1 MAEQNPMFH
10 NIDSVVAMYPRM
22 NKTYRFDNAER
33 KSVPCGV
40 FEDGAA
46 YTTSFLMTKAQAQ
59 ELYAAMHQAYTMKRE
74 PSWPEK
80 FEMPFKKR
88 EDGTYEG
95 RARLKGAYGEDA
107 TRKPAQ
113 YDAKGVKLDDDFML
127 TSGSTV
133 NIAIA
138 FVPYNMRE
146 ASVSLRLRA
155 VQVVELKPME
165 EQNTFGSVSGYDS
178 KAKPQVSG
186 FELDVQESPF
196 PVASEDEAE
205 EEPKKTT
212 KKKVAPKSKEVDPE
226 LSEILGAWED

>member
-1 MAEQNPMFH
+1 MAEQNPMFY
-10 NIDSVVAMYPRM
+10 NINGVVVMYPRM

-46 YTTSFLMTKAQAQ
+46 YTTSFLMSKAQAQ

-80 FEMPFKKR
+80 FEMPFKRR
-88 EDGTYEG
+88 EDGTFEG
-95 RARLKGAYGEDA
+95 KARLKGAYGEDA

-165 EQNTFGSVSGYDS
+165 EQNPFGSVSGYDS
-178 KAKPQVSG
+178 KAKPQISG
-186 FELDVQESPF
+186 FEVDAQESPF
-196 PVASEDEAE
+196 PAASEVEAE

-212 KKKVAPKSKEVDPE
+212 KKKVAPKPKEVDPE